1 MFCTLRPL
9 GALPLLKKQEEK
21 AEAEMRAWVEEAHR
35 ECQESDRKEAERRA
49 RESRPEGRE
58 EKEKEKPKGPE
69 EGEESKEARYQ
80 RQIPPQTFQ
89 PPAGQVLSVQKRP
102 SLPTFKKR

>member
-1 MFCTLRPL
+1 MPRKRPKRSRT
-9 GALPLLKKQEEK
+9 A
-21 AEAEMRAWVEEAHR
+21 
-35 ECQESDRKEAERRA
+35 SS
-49 RESRPEGRE
+49 ESRPEGRE